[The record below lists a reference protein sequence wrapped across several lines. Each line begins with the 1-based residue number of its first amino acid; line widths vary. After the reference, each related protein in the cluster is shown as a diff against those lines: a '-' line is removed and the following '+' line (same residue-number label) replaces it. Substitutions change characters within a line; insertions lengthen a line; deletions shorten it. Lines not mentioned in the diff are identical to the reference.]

1 MASFVYLT
9 EGIGEITEWTIG
21 FGAFHV
27 IPNMSSDKNGVR
39 ALQSTPFEALR
50 MPLPLSV
57 RSCVCGRRLDLFGHR
72 QHAAGQGFSAGEDL
86 LSKALWNRSAGK
98 QEPEFPQT

>member
-1 MASFVYLT
+1 
-9 EGIGEITEWTIG
+9 
-21 FGAFHV
+21 
-27 IPNMSSDKNGVR
+27 
-39 ALQSTPFEALR
+39 

-57 RSCVCGRRLDLFGHR
+57 RSCVCGRRLDLFGHHR
-72 QHAAGQGFSAGEDL
+72 AAYAAGQGFSAGEDL